1 MMRWGAVLA
10 MAIAALSL
18 APAAHAQGGQF
29 SDVTSI
35 RACNQSSKVVMVAK
49 AAATGQQQ
57 DGKNVFLSQ
66 GWYELNPSQCITLWN
81 GPLANRYYYVYAE
94 SSSSHW
100 SGGYPMCV
108 SEKSFRIAEV
118 QCAQGYVRRQF
129 NQIDVGGK
137 SGVFTYY
144 FQGS

>member
-1 MMRWGAVLA
+1 MRWSMALGAAVTALTLA
-10 MAIAALSL
+10 T
-18 APAAHAQGGQF
+18 AAHGQQ
-29 SDVTSI
+29 SQVTSI
-35 RACNQSSKVVMVAK
+35 RGCNQSSKTIMVAK
-49 AAATGQQQ
+49 ASATGQQQ

-66 GWYELNPSQCITLWN
+66 GWYELNPSQCITLWT

-100 SGGYPMCV
+100 SGSYPMCV

-118 QCAQGYVRRQF
+118 QCGQGYVRRQF
-129 NQIDVGGK
+129 NQIDIGGK

>member
-1 MMRWGAVLA
+1 MRWSSALGV
-10 MAIAALSL
+10 AALLLSL
-18 APAAHAQGGQF
+18 ATAAQAQGGKF
-29 SDVTSI
+29 SDVTAV
-35 RACNQSSKVVMVAK
+35 RACNQSNKVIMVAK

-57 DGKNVFLSQ
+57 DGKNIFLSQ
-66 GWYELNPSQCITLWN
+66 GWYELNPSQCITLWT

-94 SSSSHW
+94 SSNSHW
-100 SGGYPMCV
+100 SGTYPMCV
-108 SEKSFRIAEV
+108 SDKAFRIAEV
-118 QCAQGYVRRQF
+118 QCGQGYVRRQF